1 MSGKK
6 VKHNEA
12 YISGEVVNI
21 SDIRRVNEGTG
32 LEALTYKLHIE
43 TAPNEI
49 KVVEYYTNMF
59 KGDGTPNAIYTGI
72 ETIANE
78 IKTRVENGV
87 GDKVNCNCILD
98 DNSYYSNGELIEVT
112 KISGNFC
119 NREEEGKT
127 IKPNQ
132 LWRADVLIDEI
143 EDKTDSIGEYTHV
156 KGLVNKFGK
165 NGIYVKFRIHDPEM
179 REGFKELYKVGTVG
193 KLEGTFEEII
203 TEEQRETKGFG
214 SRNKPKRTI
223 ERYLEIVGGDEP
235 VDASTITDSNNPF
248 NKDNIETMRNK
259 INERLE
265 KSKAKDAAK
274 NANTQNVGDDALPF

>member
-1 MSGKK
+1 MSEKK
-6 VKHNEA
+6 VKRNEC

-21 SDIRRVNEGTG
+21 SDIRRVNQGTG
-32 LEALTYKLHIE
+32 AEALTYKLHIE

-49 KVVEYYTNMF
+49 RVVEYYTNMF
-59 KGDGTPNAIYTGI
+59 KSDGSPNTIYTGI
-72 ETIANE
+72 KTIANE

-127 IKPNQ
+127 ITPNQ

-143 EDKTDSIGEYTHV
+143 EERTDAKGEYTHV

-165 NGIYVKFRIHDPEM
+165 NGIYVNFRIHDPEM
-179 REGFKELYKVGTVG
+179 REGFKSLYKVGTVG

-214 SRNKPKRTI
+214 TRNRPKRTI
-223 ERYLEIVGGDEP
+223 DRYLEIAGGDEP
-235 VDASTITDSNNPF
+235 VEADKITDKTHPF
-248 NKDNIETMRNK
+248 NVDNVQAMRSK
-259 INERLE
+259 INEKLE

-274 NANTQNVGDDALPF
+274 NANTQTVGDDSLPF